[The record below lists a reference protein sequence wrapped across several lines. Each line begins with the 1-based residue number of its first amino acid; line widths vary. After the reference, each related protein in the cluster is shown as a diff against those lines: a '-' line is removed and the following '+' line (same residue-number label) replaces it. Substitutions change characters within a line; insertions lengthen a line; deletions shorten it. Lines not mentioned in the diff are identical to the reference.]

1 MLGLFL
7 EPDAAAHLSAMDID
21 PLVKMHALEVVRKG
35 YTLIKGTISPE
46 QCREAIAAF
55 RQFEA
60 ANSAIFSENRDANG
74 HYPRIVNLH
83 CAVPA
88 LLPLFTRNR
97 VWLEVQDVLFGAP
110 TALYTSLFYEV
121 GSEQPLHR
129 DTPLFATRP
138 EYLYF
143 GTTVYLEPSDD
154 GNGCLEVL
162 EYGHALPEIDREAM
176 ARARYDS
183 LEDVPAFDPQLWVDY
198 QDAIAEQGRGR
209 GLRSKKI
216 PAEAGDS
223 LIWHPQLPHGGS
235 PVKDRSR
242 TRFSLVMHNT
252 PQGVPVYH
260 QNVFFQPTKPFSETA
275 PWRYRGCEGREI
287 ADFADGISF
296 SGSTERKYPLD
307 QLRSTQQLELVT
319 ERS

>member
-7 EPDAAAHLSAMDID
+7 EPDAASRLSAMDID
-21 PLVKMHALEVVRKG
+21 PLVKMHALEVVQKG
-35 YTLIKGTISPE
+35 YTLIKRSISPE
-46 QCREAIAAF
+46 QCRETIAAF

-60 ANSAIFSENRDANG
+60 ANITIFSENRDTNG

-88 LLPLFTRNR
+88 LLRLFTRNG
-97 VWLEVQDVLFGAP
+97 VWLAVQDVLFGAP

-121 GSEQPLHR
+121 GSEQALHR

-143 GTTVYLEPSDD
+143 GSTVYLEPSDD
-154 GNGCLEVL
+154 ENGCLEVL

-176 ARARYDS
+176 ARMRYAS
-183 LEDVPAFDPQLWVDY
+183 LEDVPAIDPQLWVDY
-198 QDAIAEQGRGR
+198 QDAVAEQGQAC
-209 GLRSKKI
+209 GLKTRKI

-235 PVKDRSR
+235 PIRDRNR

-260 QNVFFQPTKPFSETA
+260 QNVFFQPTKPFPETA
-275 PWRYRGCEGREI
+275 AWQYRDSEGRKI
-287 ADFADGISF
+287 ADFTDGIAF
-296 SGSTERKYPLD
+296 SGSVERKYPLD
-307 QLRSTQQLELVT
+307 QLRPTHQLERVT
-319 ERS
+319 ELS